1 MSGGKDSKKDGKKK
15 NTSSSSEED
24 GLCSNCPKLTEVIES
39 HTKTIEALTSRI
51 EALEGLLAKFQ
62 EQQSNAI
69 KDAGEK
75 ERVRALEEKV
85 EERTNRQ
92 LRKTLVIRGVPEQQN
107 ERWGETDAI
116 LSSVIA
122 KTLNVPQQEAEKM
135 IDRCHRGG
143 NPKYHRENNK
153 QRPIYAAIHRCKD
166 CETIIWEARKKKTV
180 LVDYKYG
187 PITIIRRNMA
197 LKKRREVHDGTFISK
212 AHVAYPARLM
222 GKGPGD
228 AKHKLIEDFS
238 KAEVKFKT

>member
-1 MSGGKDSKKDGKKK
+1 
-15 NTSSSSEED
+15 
-24 GLCSNCPKLTEVIES
+24 
-39 HTKTIEALTSRI
+39 
-51 EALEGLLAKFQ
+51 
-62 EQQSNAI
+62 
-69 KDAGEK
+69 
-75 ERVRALEEKV
+75 
-85 EERTNRQ
+85 
-92 LRKTLVIRGVPEQQN
+92 
-107 ERWGETDAI
+107 
-116 LSSVIA
+116 
-122 KTLNVPQQEAEKM
+122 M

-143 NPKYHRENNK
+143 NLKYHRENNK
-153 QRPIYAAIHRCKD
+153 QRPIYAAMHRCKD